1 MFGLFKSK
9 DPVEKLMKEYRKLHE
24 EAFTL
29 SKSDRKA
36 ADLKYA
42 EAEEIMKKI
51 EALKNKSN

>member
-51 EALKNKSN
+51 EALKNKG